1 MAVASDPT
9 SFRVRIEKDKAQK
22 GSIAQVAARLC
33 VVPALDWAEKVMEHM
48 GQEAFLA
55 LFQREL
61 TRRTLFKGAAATA
74 GAAAL
79 ASSGLGSGFGLG
91 LAYAQAAPFKT
102 DLDVLNFALT
112 LEQLEA
118 TLYNTLVGDP
128 ASGLGTGL
136 TATGSAGLIKNATY
150 LKYVSV
156 FRDHENQHV
165 TAVTAAIKGAGGTP
179 VTAKAKYHFPAV
191 TDEAGAMNALAM
203 VEEVGVGAYQGA
215 AGFIKSK
222 SILTTAVSIHGVEA
236 EHTGSL
242 HQLLGL
248 DPAGDSKVS
257 GHPVLNGAFTK
268 PLDYATVIGIVG
280 PILGA

>member
-1 MAVASDPT
+1 MV
-9 SFRVRIEKDKAQK
+9 
-22 GSIAQVAARLC
+22 
-33 VVPALDWAEKVMEHM
+33 
-48 GQEAFLA
+48 QEAFLS
-55 LFQREL
+55 LFRREL
-61 TRRTLFKGAAATA
+61 TRRTLFKGAAAMT
-74 GAAAL
+74 GAAAI

-91 LAYAQAAPFKT
+91 YAFAQAAPFKT

-128 ASGLGTGL
+128 TSGLGTGL
-136 TATGSAGLIKNATY
+136 TATGSAGLIKNPTY

-179 VTAKAKYHFPAV
+179 VTAKAKYNFPSV
-191 TDEAGAMNALAM
+191 TDEAGAMNALAL

-215 AGFIKSK
+215 AGFIKDK
-222 SILTTAVSIHGVEA
+222 GILTTAVSIHGVEA
-236 EHTGSL
+236 EHTGSI
-242 HQLLGL
+242 HQLLDL
-248 DPAGDSKVS
+248 NPTGDSKVS
-257 GHPVLNGAFTK
+257 GHAVLAGDFTK
-268 PLDYATVIGIVG
+268 PLDYATVISIVG